1 MDPHTPHKLFA
12 TKYCFLIPG
21 DDTSFFFFL
30 SFFFGF
36 LLFYVVI
43 SFYKFILLLL
53 LLLLFFFF
61 FFSWKLFFIFS
72 CSRMFR
78 NVPCSGFYRRPR
90 HPHASGNFC
99 IRIFSL
105 AGYGFRPHISGEYGI
120 RNRNFFNP
128 PSNALQSGY
137 LTIIPRGRVGY
148 EMRDSQRGA

>member
-1 MDPHTPHKLFA
+1 MDPHSPHKLFA
-12 TKYCFLIPG
+12 TKYCFSYPEMIRV
-21 DDTSFFFFL
+21 SFSLFL
-30 SFFFGF
+30 SFSVFCYFTLLLVF
-36 LLFYVVI
+36 INLFYYYY
-43 SFYKFILLLL
+43 FFI
-53 LLLLFFFF
+53 FF

-72 CSRMFR
+72 YSRMFR

-90 HPHASGNFC
+90 HPHASENFC

-137 LTIIPRGRVGY
+137 FLIRY
-148 EMRDSQRGA
+148 ESGIVPNMDIF